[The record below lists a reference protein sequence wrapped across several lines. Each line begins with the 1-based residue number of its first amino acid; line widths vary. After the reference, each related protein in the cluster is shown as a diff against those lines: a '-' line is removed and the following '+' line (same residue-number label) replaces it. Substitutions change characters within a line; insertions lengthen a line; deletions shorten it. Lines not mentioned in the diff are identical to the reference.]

1 MFVWQLGYIQ
11 KSPREASSNLRSSL
25 YTAQNHVAH
34 GLNYNSLFL
43 LAVLILFI
51 GYKRLNKDP
60 AKETKGGEA
69 KKNKTEMIEGEK
81 LNLPSRNFA

>member
-1 MFVWQLGYIQ
+1 MAV
-11 KSPREASSNLRSSL
+11 RL
-25 YTAQNHVAH
+25 YTEKSTRSQLKLAEQLIYSPNHVAH

-51 GYKRLNKDP
+51 GYKRPNKDP

-69 KKNKTEMIEGEK
+69 KKKK
-81 LNLPSRNFA
+81 RR